1 MKRICA
7 IAVSLAM
14 ASASAKAAGTVLW
27 PSRHVSLNAKGD
39 TTVAPLPD
47 GWVGVATGNKEDWPG
62 VRLDFDSGTMD
73 LTEFAEL
80 AVALSNTTE
89 RPASVS
95 LSVKCRSVQGRM
107 PGGSIKLKQHEAG
120 TFKVK
125 LRRMPWMLDA
135 PLPIEGMRGYPS
147 VSGDT
152 IFDVRKVHSIH
163 IFFHRPKEPGGFAV
177 KSAVLSEGSLPRK
190 VLKGEGFFPFVDR
203 FGQFKHDDWPGKAK
217 SEEDLER
224 SRLVEE
230 RELAVDGS
238 SPIPGCDRYGGWANG
253 PKLKATGFFRTEK
266 VDGKWWFV
274 DPEGHLFFS
283 HGVNAVGADGRTGIT
298 HREKYFEW
306 VPEKGDGKFARFY
319 AKITRPQAHGFY
331 KDAAHLPYSAFD
343 FSRANLLRK
352 YGENWEKTVAM
363 RSHERMRAWGLNTI
377 ANWSVAEVTSLRL
390 TPYTIA
396 LSTRSAPRL
405 KDSKGW
411 WGALP
416 DPFAAGFESSLRE
429 RARQAA
435 AKMRDDPWCLGV
447 FVDNELSW
455 NDEPRMAEVSERYFA
470 VVSRVLKE
478 ELPNHLYLGS
488 RIAWGSPAVYRA
500 CARHADV
507 VSVNIY
513 DRLPGRDLPDGCA
526 DKPMLVGEF
535 HFGALDRGMFH
546 TGLVATGSQEERA
559 ECYRR
564 YVNACLE
571 HPRYIG
577 AHWFQW
583 KDQPLTGRGDGENYQ
598 IGFLNVVDAPYPELV
613 AAAKQVAAGMY
624 ALRSAAP
631 APSK

>member
-1 MKRICA
+1 MKRIGA
-7 IAVSLAM
+7 IAASLAIT
-14 ASASAKAAGTVLW
+14 ASPAKATETALW
-27 PSRHVSLNAKGD
+27 PSQLVSLNAQSD
-39 TTVAPLPD
+39 TTAVSLPD
-47 GWVGVATGNKEDWPG
+47 GWVGVATGNTEDWPG
-62 VRLDFDSGTMD
+62 VRLDFNSGTMD
-73 LTEFAEL
+73 LTEFTGL
-80 AVALSNTTE
+80 AVALSNTTDRAE
-89 RPASVS
+89 SVS
-95 LSVKCRSVQGRM
+95 LSVKCESIQGRM
-107 PGGSIKLKQHEAG
+107 PGGSIKLEPHAAG
-120 TFKVK
+120 VLRVK
-125 LRRMPWMLDA
+125 LRSMPWILDS
-135 PLPIEGMRGYPS
+135 PLEIEGMRGYPS

-177 KSAVLSEGSLPRK
+177 GRAVLTKGSLPRK
-190 VLKGEGFFPFVDR
+190 VLKAEGFFPFVDR
-203 FGQFKHDDWPGKAK
+203 FGQFKHDDWPGKVK
-217 SEEDLER
+217 SETELER
-224 SRLVEE
+224 SRLAEE
-230 RELAVDGS
+230 RELAVNGS
-238 SPIPGCDRYGGWANG
+238 SPIPDCDRYGGWAGG

-266 VDGKWWFV
+266 IGEKWWFV

-306 VPEKGDGKFARFY
+306 IPARDDKMFARFF
-319 AKITRPQAHGFY
+319 ARITRPQAHGFY

-343 FSRANLLRK
+343 FSRANMLRK
-352 YGENWEKTVAM
+352 YGENWERISAM
-363 RSHERMRAWGLNTI
+363 RSHERLRAWGLNTI
-377 ANWSVAEVTSLRL
+377 ANWSSSDVTSLRL

-416 DPFAAGFESSLRE
+416 DPFAAGFEAGLRE

-435 AKMRDDPWCLGV
+435 ARMRDDPWCLGV

-455 NDEPRMAEVSERYFA
+455 NGEARMAEVAEQYFA

-500 CARHADV
+500 CSRHADV
-507 VSVNIY
+507 VSVNFY
-513 DRLPGRDLPDGCA
+513 DRQPGRNLPDGCV

-546 TGLVATGSQEERA
+546 TGLVATGSQDERA
-559 ECYRR
+559 ECYRK

-571 HPRYIG
+571 QPRYIG
-577 AHWFQW
+577 VHWFQW

-598 IGFLNVVDAPYPELV
+598 IGFLNVVDSPYPELV

-624 ALRSAAP
+624 SLRFSSSSSP
-631 APSK
+631 R

>member
-1 MKRICA
+1 MKRIGA
-7 IAVSLAM
+7 IAASLAIT
-14 ASASAKAAGTVLW
+14 ASSAKAIETALW
-27 PSRHVSLNAKGD
+27 PSQLVSLNAQSD
-39 TTVAPLPD
+39 TTAVSLPD
-47 GWVGVATGNKEDWPG
+47 GWVGVATGNAEDWPG
-62 VRLDFDSGTMD
+62 VRLDFNSGTMD
-73 LTEFAEL
+73 LTEFTGL
-80 AVALSNTTE
+80 AVTLSNTTDRAE
-89 RPASVS
+89 SVS
-95 LSVKCRSVQGRM
+95 LSVKCESIQGRM
-107 PGGSIKLKQHEAG
+107 PGGSIKLEPHAAG
-120 TFKVK
+120 VLKVK
-125 LRRMPWMLDA
+125 LRSMPWILDS
-135 PLPIEGMRGYPS
+135 PLEIEGMRGYPS

-177 KSAVLSEGSLPRK
+177 GRAVLTKGSLPRK
-190 VLKGEGFFPFVDR
+190 VLKAEGFFPFVDR
-203 FGQFKHDDWPGKAK
+203 FGQFKHDDWPGKVK
-217 SEEDLER
+217 SETELER
-224 SRLVEE
+224 SRLAEE
-230 RELAVDGS
+230 RELAVNGS
-238 SPIPGCDRYGGWANG
+238 SPIPDCDRYGGWAGG

-266 VDGKWWFV
+266 IGEKWWFV

-306 VPEKGDGKFARFY
+306 IPARDDKMFARFF
-319 AKITRPQAHGFY
+319 ARITRPQAQGFY

-343 FSRANLLRK
+343 FSRANMLRK
-352 YGENWEKTVAM
+352 YGENWERISAM
-363 RSHERMRAWGLNTI
+363 RSHERLRAWGLNTI
-377 ANWSVAEVTSLRL
+377 ANWSSPDVTSLRL

-416 DPFAAGFESSLRE
+416 DPFAAEFEAGLRE

-435 AKMRDDPWCLGV
+435 ARMRDDPWCLGV

-455 NDEPRMAEVSERYFA
+455 NGEARMAEVAEQYFA

-500 CARHADV
+500 CSRHADV
-507 VSVNIY
+507 VSVNFY
-513 DRLPGRDLPDGCA
+513 DRQPGRNLPDGCV

-546 TGLVATGSQEERA
+546 TGLVATGSQDERA
-559 ECYRR
+559 ECYRK

-571 HPRYIG
+571 QPRYIG
-577 AHWFQW
+577 VHWFQW

-598 IGFLNVVDAPYPELV
+598 IGFLNVVDSPYPELV

-624 ALRSAAP
+624 SLRFSSSSSP
-631 APSK
+631 R

>member
-1 MKRICA
+1 MKRIGA
-7 IAVSLAM
+7 IAASLAIT
-14 ASASAKAAGTVLW
+14 ASSAKAIETALW
-27 PSRHVSLNAKGD
+27 PSQLVSLNAQSD
-39 TTVAPLPD
+39 TTAVSLPD
-47 GWVGVATGNKEDWPG
+47 GWVGVATGNTEDWPG
-62 VRLDFDSGTMD
+62 VRLDFNSGTMD
-73 LTEFAEL
+73 LTEFTGL
-80 AVALSNTTE
+80 AVALSNTTDRAE
-89 RPASVS
+89 SVS
-95 LSVKCRSVQGRM
+95 LSVKCESIQGRM
-107 PGGSIKLKQHEAG
+107 PGGSIKLEPHAAG
-120 TFKVK
+120 VLKVK
-125 LRRMPWMLDA
+125 LRSMPWILDS
-135 PLPIEGMRGYPS
+135 PLEIDGMRGYPS

-177 KSAVLSEGSLPRK
+177 GRAVLTKGSLPRK
-190 VLKGEGFFPFVDR
+190 VLKAEGFFPFVDR
-203 FGQFKHDDWPGKAK
+203 FGQFKHDDWPGKVK
-217 SEEDLER
+217 SETELER
-224 SRLVEE
+224 SRLAEE
-230 RELAVDGS
+230 RELAVNGS
-238 SPIPGCDRYGGWANG
+238 SPIPDCDRYGGWAGG

-266 VDGKWWFV
+266 IGEKWWFV

-306 VPEKGDGKFARFY
+306 IPARDDKMFARFF
-319 AKITRPQAHGFY
+319 ARITRPQAQGFY

-343 FSRANLLRK
+343 FSRANMLRK
-352 YGENWEKTVAM
+352 YGENWERISAM
-363 RSHERMRAWGLNTI
+363 RSHERLRAWGLNTI
-377 ANWSVAEVTSLRL
+377 ANWSSPDVTSLRL

-416 DPFAAGFESSLRE
+416 DPFAAEFEAGLRE

-435 AKMRDDPWCLGV
+435 ARMRDDPWCLGV

-455 NDEPRMAEVSERYFA
+455 NGEARMAEVAEHYFA

-500 CARHADV
+500 CSRHADV
-507 VSVNIY
+507 VSVNFY
-513 DRLPGRDLPDGCA
+513 DRQPGRNLPDGCV

-546 TGLVATGSQEERA
+546 TGLVATGSQDERA
-559 ECYRR
+559 ECYRK

-577 AHWFQW
+577 VHWFQW

-598 IGFLNVVDAPYPELV
+598 IGFLNVVDSPYPELV

-624 ALRSAAP
+624 SLRFS
-631 APSK
+631 SSSSLR